1 MKPISGLV
9 PWAGAAAA
17 ALATLAVLYPGMYPF
32 DSAYQLWQARSGEF
46 NDVSPVAMTALWS
59 LLLQLTSNPATL
71 LVMNLVMFWTGLA
84 LCVAATASNALVRV
98 ALLCAL
104 GASPLALVEFA
115 HLLSD
120 AHLAA
125 ILVLATGLLAWGIT
139 SKRRG
144 ALLACS
150 LLLIYAGCV
159 RHNALLAIP
168 PYGAVIA
175 LAANDGQHRR
185 GLAAVLGA
193 AALTVVSALAGVAL
207 NRGLVV
213 ESVSV
218 WPTIALW
225 DLAAISVDSNTLL
238 LPSFTHGPGM
248 TAAELRDTG
257 AFDSASNTLLFQKSR
272 SGMRDGLTAPYAGEQ
287 LRDLRAAW
295 IDAVQQHPIEYARH
309 RARTF
314 WLLVGPHRGDIQGK
328 TYFVDRMQ
336 YRDNPPFP
344 PPLAPAAQQTLYA
357 LAADLQSSWLF
368 AALPYL
374 LLNAVALTVGWRR
387 RVRPTA
393 RVALAVSSSALL
405 YAATLLLV
413 APSAELRYLTWPI
426 VAGPLALAF
435 ALSKRQWHCRT
446 MTRGPR

>member
-1 MKPISGLV
+1 MMGSIV
-9 PWAGAAAA
+9 AG
-17 ALATLAVLYPGMYPF
+17 LAV
-32 DSAYQLWQARSGEF
+32 
-46 NDVSPVAMTALWS
+46 
-59 LLLQLTSNPATL
+59 
-71 LVMNLVMFWTGLA
+71 
-84 LCVAATASNALVRV
+84 
-98 ALLCAL
+98 
-104 GASPLALVEFA
+104 
-115 HLLSD
+115 
-120 AHLAA
+120 
-125 ILVLATGLLAWGIT
+125 
-139 SKRRG
+139 
-144 ALLACS
+144 
-150 LLLIYAGCV
+150 
-159 RHNALLAIP
+159 
-168 PYGAVIA
+168 
-175 LAANDGQHRR
+175 
-185 GLAAVLGA
+185 VLGA

-257 AFDSASNTLLFQKSR
+257 AFDGASNTLLFQKSR

-314 WLLVGPHRGDIQGK
+314 WLLVGPHRGDIQGT

-344 PPLAPAAQQTLYA
+344 PPLAPAAQQALYA

-374 LLNAVALTVGWRR
+374 LLDAVALTVGWRR
-387 RVRPTA
+387 RAGPTA

-405 YAATLLLV
+405 YAATFVLI
-413 APSAELRYLTWPI
+413 APGAELRYLTWPI

-435 ALSKRQWHCRT
+435 ALSKRQWHCHIERT
-446 MTRGPR
+446 WRPSCARRAAKRRGGTRSQRARATRRAARGAGGWCGARRPAGTPSGRRGCGDCAG